1 MKKIFENAIISIKEL
16 IKLREQQIILLNKL
30 DKHQEATPLN
40 FKIKNYNKWITS
52 LNKCLANKIEIKS
65 KNDIMDLKLTK
76 SLEHKVI
83 ELFESGTIQ
92 NIEDTR
98 HTLLL
103 LEEELRN
110 KNYSNNVNE
119 NVNENE
125 NKNENVDVNVDEY
138 KKIKATTPKK
148 EKATTPKREKASK
161 LDTPDTT
168 PDTTPDKLDTTK
180 IEAQP
185 KILAGEVRPSDLRG
199 ASIYDI
205 RYLYGVGP
213 KNAIKLVDS
222 GITLEKILEEWVVWI
237 KHKPDNEVLMISKMN
252 IPVGYSKQQWDNLNE
267 EKHRTIQLSILND
280 KLKKETK
287 YLHVLNNHQLLGV
300 KYFHDMSKKI
310 PRYEVQ
316 TAEHILTSVAT
327 HMNKDIM
334 LTLCGS
340 YRRGKDKSGD
350 IDCLITHKDIKTVAD
365 LEHSDVNILASFVL
379 LLTNVGFLVDHLT
392 DYGLTKYMGFCIIK
406 PKNQGETKPI
416 ARRIDIRFIP
426 FESYATA
433 ILYFTGSKRFNV
445 VMRAHALKLGYTLNE
460 YNLKRLSDNS
470 IIPCKK
476 EEDIFTFLKYP
487 YKTPIERDIT

>member
-119 NVNENE
+119 NENVD
-125 NKNENVDVNVDEY
+125 VDVNVDEY

-161 LDTPDTT
+161 LDTPEQTPEQT

-350 IDCLITHKDIKTVAD
+350 IDCLITHKYIKTVED

-487 YKTPIERDIT
+487 YKTPIERDIS

>member
-119 NVNENE
+119 NENVD
-125 NKNENVDVNVDEY
+125 VDVNVDEY

-161 LDTPDTT
+161 LDTPEQTPEQT

-350 IDCLITHKDIKTVAD
+350 IDCLITHKDIKTVED

-487 YKTPIERDIT
+487 YKTPIERDIS

>member
-103 LEEELRN
+103 LEEELRK

-119 NVNENE
+119 N
-125 NKNENVDVNVDEY
+125 ENVDVNVNVDEY
-138 KKIKATTPKK
+138 KKIKATTPKR

-185 KILAGEVRPSDLRG
+185 KILAGEVRPTDFRG

-350 IDCLITHKDIKTVAD
+350 IDCLITHKDIKTVED

-487 YKTPIERDIT
+487 YKTPIERDIS

>member
-103 LEEELRN
+103 LEEELRK

-119 NVNENE
+119 N
-125 NKNENVDVNVDEY
+125 ENVDVNVNVDEY
-138 KKIKATTPKK
+138 KKIKATTPKR